1 MRRLDEACSS
11 RCSPPLRWS
20 HDASELFS
28 LCCLPLQL
36 CFLSHLCPP
45 AHQRSHLRSLFLK
58 SLHLLTLLLCAAGML
73 VGDRNRIY
81 LAQPPHLVIERPPP
95 CQSQCEKQPK
105 TPATPLSSPAA
116 GMPANL
122 AKQAAAFPLR
132 SKHNLPLHV
141 IWAKHQLHT
150 TNFQYLAMPRHF
162 THRRAPSLGGF
173 RPKALHLLPV
183 LLQGCV
189 LGLQRRGLRL
199 ATPRAAFQ
207 VPRVP
212 C

>member
-1 MRRLDEACSS
+1 MKHAHPIVLQPASLCSS
-11 RCSPPLRWS
+11 AS
-20 HDASELFS
+20 H
-28 LCCLPLQL
+28 
-36 CFLSHLCPP
+36 HLCPP
-45 AHQRSHLRSLFLK
+45 AHQRPHLRSLFLK

-73 VGDRNRIY
+73 RLRPVGVRNRIY

-105 TPATPLSSPAA
+105 TPATPLSSSAA

-132 SKHNLPLHV
+132 AKHNLL

-162 THRRAPSLGGF
+162 THCRAPSLGGF